1 MLSPSRPAKND
12 LPFTT
17 ASPDIA
23 EEMTDNSVDTTRGSN
38 TTVQRP
44 DFALVAPNI
53 RTARSTAS
61 WAATSGSSEPG
72 PRPTLKPPPV
82 WLSAPSPAIAD
93 TERKAEVRL
102 VNAVMPVVDASA
114 TSTLPSP

>member
-72 PRPTLKPPPV
+72 PADAEATTGLAV
-82 WLSAPSPAIAD
+82 CALAAIAD